1 MRPFYQSGGSARIIE
16 VHQRQRLQDHGRA
29 RRTVRDDGTDEPCPI
44 CRGEMSD
51 EFVERMQAAAA
62 QPGRTMTAE
71 EFFAWLDSLDTGSSD
86 PQ

>member
-1 MRPFYQSGGSARIIE
+1 MDAAFGHGCE
-16 VHQRQRLQDHGRA
+16 DDH
-29 RRTVRDDGTDEPCPI
+29 DDSCPI

-71 EFFAWLDSLDTGSSD
+71 EFLAWLDSLNTGSPD